1 VRVQAH
7 ILNGLYHVQACFHA
21 AHRVIRSRLPVVA
34 LELRHTVVTIAQQ
47 LHAQTVVVLG
57 AEKRESGENRRE
69 NCSIKHSPSARTQ
82 KTHTQ
87 NSDTFLGTI
96 FNNRKLH
103 IACVFQFLKK
113 FLMGYISHRLH
124 RLSTKC
130 NSQQ

>member
-7 ILNGLYHVQACFHA
+7 ILNGFYHVQACFHA

-69 NCSIKHSPSARTQ
+69 NCSIKHSPCARQHTENGSVG
-82 KTHTQ
+82 KVVTH
-87 NSDTFLGTI
+87 SWEPFLTTG
-96 FNNRKLH
+96 N
-103 IACVFQFLKK
+103 
-113 FLMGYISHRLH
+113 
-124 RLSTKC
+124 
-130 NSQQ
+130 